1 MMRIPRGKC
10 ASLAFYSLQKL
21 PDKDKET
28 YPSKCLFI
36 FKIWMEDST
45 YLVLIDPP
53 QEAENN
59 KSNEVILR
67 YRYDHNYRLR

>member
-1 MMRIPRGKC
+1 
-10 ASLAFYSLQKL
+10 
-21 PDKDKET
+21 
-28 YPSKCLFI
+28 
-36 FKIWMEDST
+36 MEDST

-59 KSNEVILR
+59 KSNEIILR